1 MGSNKK
7 PIKVQETIKV
17 VFGIK
22 CLENKA
28 YVAKKNKSF
37 SEDCERNATYH
48 DLHDICRTHFDVPE
62 TTSTCLGFYSGK
74 KLGQFT
80 NLEEFSYTHK
90 DSRKKPLHIYLYY
103 PNKYGHLEFKKFLK
117 YSRKSLASHSQELN
131 QSNVELDNSD
141 YENSVHLELPDVQWL
156 DNEQVQVNTKLFCSL

>member
-28 YVAKKNKSF
+28 CVAKKNKSF

-48 DLHDICRTHFDVPE
+48 DLQDICRTHFDVPE
-62 TTSTCLGFYSGK
+62 TISTHLGFCDGK

-80 NLEEFSYTHK
+80 NLEELSFIHE
-90 DSRKKPLHIYLYY
+90 DIRKNHCISIFIIQMNMDIL
-103 PNKYGHLEFKKFLK
+103 N
-117 YSRKSLASHSQELN
+117 SKS
-131 QSNVELDNSD
+131 
-141 YENSVHLELPDVQWL
+141 
-156 DNEQVQVNTKLFCSL
+156 F

>member
-48 DLHDICRTHFDVPE
+48 DLHDICRTHFHVLE
-62 TTSTCLGFYSGK
+62 TISTYLGFYIGK
-74 KLGQFT
+74 KLGQFA
-80 NLEEFSYTHK
+80 NLEELSNTRK
-90 DSRKKPLHIYLYY
+90 DIRKRPLHIYLYY
-103 PNKYGHLEFKKFLK
+103 PNKYGHLEFKKLLK
-117 YSRKSLASHSQELN
+117 NSRKSPTSHNEELN
-131 QSNVELDNSD
+131 QSNAELNI
-141 YENSVHLELPDVQWL
+141 LTMKIQ
-156 DNEQVQVNTKLFCSL
+156 